1 MNNPTARAPSTVPR
15 IIASLWSWSVPD
27 AVERG
32 VLVSAVTPTTEDVP
46 KADGDRDVAVIEEV
60 REDVAELE
68 WRVEVEAED
77 EVEDETAGAYELV
90 DGVFVAVVLGDS
102 DVVEASTVEEE
113 SVVPWEAAEATE
125 DSI

>member
-1 MNNPTARAPSTVPR
+1 MNSPTARAPSTVPR
-15 IIASLWSWSVPD
+15 IIANLWSWFVPD
-27 AVERG
+27 PLDSG

-46 KADGDRDVAVIEEV
+46 KADGDRDVAVIEDMCE
-60 REDVAELE
+60 EVAELE
-68 WRVEVEAED
+68 CRVDVEAED
-77 EVEDETAGAYELV
+77 EVEDETTEVAELV
-90 DGVFVAVVLGDS
+90 DGVFVAVVVGDS